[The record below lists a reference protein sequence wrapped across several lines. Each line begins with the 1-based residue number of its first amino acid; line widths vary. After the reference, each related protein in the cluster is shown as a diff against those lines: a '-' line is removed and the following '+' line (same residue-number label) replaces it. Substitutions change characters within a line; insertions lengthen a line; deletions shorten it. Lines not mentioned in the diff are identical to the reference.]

1 MARGDPRRRR
11 SGGDNHSIDVPAPPD
26 HPPGP
31 PGDYAPA
38 WLSRLARL
46 IVPAENPAAGVYGLL
61 AVASLMAAESG
72 LHETYLDA
80 VLSAVIAAALFWLL
94 HAYADLLGRR
104 ILSPERLRAS
114 VLFDELA
121 RDLGVIRGAAIPLAA
136 LLVAW
141 LAGADQSTGVLVAL
155 WSSVLGLVVFE
166 LLAAVRVHA
175 SARELVLD
183 TSVGVAMGGAVVALK
198 IVLH

>member
-1 MARGDPRRRR
+1 
-11 SGGDNHSIDVPAPPD
+11 
-26 HPPGP
+26 
-31 PGDYAPA
+31 
-38 WLSRLARL
+38 
-46 IVPAENPAAGVYGLL
+46 
-61 AVASLMAAESG
+61 MAAESG

-94 HAYADLLGRR
+94 HAYADVLGRR
-104 ILSPERLRAS
+104 ILSPERLRAG

-155 WSSVLGLVVFE
+155 WSSILGLVVFE

-175 SARELVLD
+175 STRELVLD
-183 TSVGVAMGGAVVALK
+183 TSVGVAMGAAVVALK
-198 IVLH
+198 VVLH